1 LDAYIMH
8 LMKLMEPTIVR
19 IADLT
24 TRADIAPRV
33 VQSRATP
40 IDALIAPSLYI
51 ALHPDIEK
59 QKIPTYVM
67 PGVVDTRVFTQ
78 TFASPGDKLNRV
90 VAAVTPQFCGGQATS
105 WMCEQPQYRHTA
117 RCTISQPPVV
127 FGFMAR
133 LSPEKGLGHFLV
145 AANLTR
151 KHLSHAKFII
161 VGEVSAQAP
170 LYRDG
175 LLHLIDHYGLTDA
188 VKLVGFVAPE
198 DVPAVYGCMDVFV
211 APYVR
216 PATETFALTI
226 LEAMAMRVPV
236 VHFNVGGIRVRP
248 RPCLSTGRCFGCIG
262 LLCCCCG

>member
-1 LDAYIMH
+1 VLWG
-8 LMKLMEPTIVR
+8 
-19 IADLT
+19 
-24 TRADIAPRV
+24 
-33 VQSRATP
+33 
-40 IDALIAPSLYI
+40 PSL
-51 ALHPDIEK
+51 H
-59 QKIPTYVM
+59 QTTIPGINGHNIPAYVL
-67 PGVVDTRVFTQ
+67 PCSVDVSLFDVAGVLQ
-78 TFASPGDKLNRV
+78 NKGDKLNRV

-151 KHLSHAKFII
+151 EHLSHAKFII